1 MFFFLNHFFTV
12 IFETYLIKR
21 CFVFV
26 LTVIAFL
33 ICSFAV
39 DQTEADVS
47 SILSH
52 LSSKAITALKNVKIP
67 VLNAQVG
74 IIRSHI
80 RSLLSFFRGREGD
93 VSISFAIIN

>member
-1 MFFFLNHFFTV
+1 M

-39 DQTEADVS
+39 DQTEADIS

-80 RSLLSFFRGREGD
+80 RSLLSFFKGREGN
-93 VSISFAIIN
+93 VSISFVFIN